1 MANETEKAKI
11 LERIKKLLTLAEN
24 AGATVDEASTAAMK
38 ARALMSEY
46 NITYEDAIREELATD
61 EDAVVSD
68 SSWAQA
74 SPYIQANI
82 DRRGFKVKDIPDYS
96 QWLAVAVSDLFD
108 CKASQ
113 GKDLRFGA
121 CIRFF
126 GYKQDVIVAKWT
138 FDYLLDTVR
147 RATTKFMSTYENE
160 AISKKKAAASFRV
173 GMARAIIISIAKI
186 IEGRKAMAAGQNAL
200 VIYKQDAIEKKFGKF
215 NYGQSKPRDYDQR
228 AMVYGYIEG
237 EKVNVNPN
245 TLGSTAKASGY
256 LRK

>member
-1 MANETEKAKI
+1 MAQDADKAKV

-24 AGATVDEASTAAMK
+24 AGATVDEASVAAAK
-38 ARALMSEY
+38 AKQLMAEY
-46 NITYEDAIREELATD
+46 NVTYEDAIRDELATD

-82 DRRGFKVKDIPDYS
+82 DRRGFKVADIPDFS
-96 QWLAVAVSDLFD
+96 QWIACACAELYDA
-108 CKASQ
+108 KASQ
-113 GKDLRFGA
+113 SKDLRFGA
-121 CIRFF
+121 CIRFY

-138 FDYLLDTVR
+138 FDYLMDTIR
-147 RATTKFMSTYENE
+147 RATTKFLSTYESQT
-160 AISKKKAAASFRV
+160 ISKKKAANSFRV
-173 GMARAIIISIAKI
+173 GMAKAICISIYNI
-186 IEGRKAMAAGQNAL
+186 IKGRNAMAAGQNAL

-215 NYGQSKPRDYDQR
+215 NYTTTKEREYDRR
-228 AMVYGYIEG
+228 ALVEGFVEG